1 MNKFWVSCAI
11 FCSLFIGCES
21 NSPDFNKILI
31 AKDRVKSIVN
41 YPDTLSF
48 HEFDTKVNGNVVTLK
63 FTCKNAFNVPETHTM
78 RFNVD

>member
-1 MNKFWVSCAI
+1 MNKFCVFCVI
-11 FCSLFIGCES
+11 FCMLFAGCES
-21 NSPDFNKILI
+21 NSPNINKILI

-78 RFNVD
+78 SFNID

>member
-1 MNKFWVSCAI
+1 MNKFLVFCAI
-11 FCSLFIGCES
+11 FCMLFVGCES
-21 NSPDFNKILI
+21 NSPDINKILV

-63 FTCKNAFNVPETHTM
+63 FTCENAFGVPDTRTM
-78 RFNVD
+78 SFNIE